1 MVAVIVS
8 LSVILLAAMAFI
20 FWLLWVLKNTFDIT
34 ENVIDIAAN
43 KIPRKLATA
52 YNAQYYPATVIASVK
67 YNSEEETVV
76 TDFSLY
82 ESQKIVGFTICTKQS
97 ISDYYGPL
105 TFELDDHELQ
115 LLEEPTIFKN
125 VIVYAP
131 REGIWTWKPAQ

>member
-1 MVAVIVS
+1 MVAAIVS
-8 LSVILLAAMAFI
+8 LSVILLATVAFI

-43 KIPRKLATA
+43 KIPRSLATA
-52 YNAQYYPATVIASVK
+52 YDGQYYPATVIASVK
-67 YNSEEETVV
+67 YNSEEEMVI

-97 ISDYYGPL
+97 ISDYYGSL

-115 LLEEPTIFKN
+115 LLEEPTIFKD

-131 REGIWTWKPAQ
+131 REDVWTWKPA